1 MPPPMP
7 ATLPPSFL
15 RRKALILSQLSVPA
29 DQYDDLSPKGS
40 VDEGI
45 RGLIEGIN
53 AGEGWVTTSSC
64 AGRMSVFVEG
74 EKRVRVGMVAGAV
87 GQGDGERDLGR
98 VAGEAKGG
106 GERDESGGGEEYD
119 GGGGGG
125 GKEEQDEEEDGQVEH
140 ETELD
145 EGERTGRDRVRL
157 AGTGGKGGG
166 GRWLF
171 VSHEPVDMNT
181 AKAKGCS
188 SFLGLQRIGEGRESG
203 RQFTEERLIHFKFE
217 PMVSTFFVIL
227 CVHVLFCGFIQ
238 ALVLYFLL

>member
-1 MPPPMP
+1 MPPPIP
-7 ATLPPSFL
+7 TTLPPSFL

-53 AGEGWVTTSSC
+53 AREGWVTTSSC
-64 AGRMSVFVEG
+64 AGRVSVFVEG
-74 EKRVRVGMVAGAV
+74 EKRVRVGMGAGAV

-106 GERDESGGGEEYD
+106 GERDEGGGGEEEYD
-119 GGGGGG
+119 GGGGE
-125 GKEEQDEEEDGQVEH
+125 EEQDEGGGHVEYV
-140 ETELD
+140 TELD
-145 EGERTGRDRVRL
+145 ECERTGREKVRL

-171 VSHEPVDMNT
+171 VSHEPVDMNGV
-181 AKAKGCS
+181 KVKGCS
-188 SFLGLQRIGEGRESG
+188 SFLGLQRIGEGGESG

-217 PMVSTFFVIL
+217 PMVSTKYIFCYFICSYSIL
-227 CVHVLFCGFIQ
+227 
-238 ALVLYFLL
+238 

>member
-1 MPPPMP
+1 MPPPIP

-29 DQYDDLSPKGS
+29 DQYDDSSPKGS

-64 AGRMSVFVEG
+64 AGRVSVFAEG
-74 EKRVRVGMVAGAV
+74 EKRVRVG
-87 GQGDGERDLGR
+87 QGDGGRDLGQ
-98 VAGEAKGG
+98 VLGEAEGG
-106 GERDESGGGEEYD
+106 VSGGGREERD
-119 GGGGGG
+119 
-125 GKEEQDEEEDGQVEH
+125 DEEDGHVEH
-140 ETELD
+140 ETEFD
-145 EGERTGRDRVRL
+145 ESERTGSEKVKF

-171 VSHEPVDMNT
+171 VSHEPVDMSGV
-181 AKAKGCS
+181 KVKGCS
-188 SFLGLQRIGEGRESG
+188 SFLGLQRIGEGGGSG

-217 PMVSTFFVIL
+217 PMVSTLFVIL
-227 CVHVLFCGFIQ
+227 CVHVLFCNLISGSH
-238 ALVLYFLL
+238 LVLSICRCNGELIIWQLGP